1 MKTVKAYFM
10 TILAIVILFVMYL
23 VDKSTANDAIN
34 ITFSSIFSMLKVL
47 PPILIIMNSLDII
60 IPKEII
66 IKHMGEGAGFKGY
79 FWALILGTFAA
90 GPLYAAFPIAAML
103 AKKEA
108 RMAYLIFFLGMWTV
122 TKLPVFTFELNFFG
136 ITFTSLHVIT
146 GIIYFFILSLVLEKI
161 VLKKHKTEI
170 YNNLNLM

>member
-1 MKTVKAYFM
+1 MKTLKSYLM
-10 TILAIVILFVMYL
+10 TIIAISVLVVMFFF
-23 VDKSTANDAIN
+23 DKPTANDALN
-34 ITFSSIFSMLKVL
+34 ITFSSILSMLKVL

-66 IKHMGEGAGFKGY
+66 IKHMGEDSGIRGY

-108 RMAYLIFFLGMWTV
+108 KMAYLIFFLGMWTV

-136 ITFTSLHVIT
+136 ASFTLLHVLT
-146 GIIYFFILSLVLEKI
+146 GIIYFFILSLFLEKF
-161 VLKKHKTEI
+161 VLKKNKPQI
-170 YNNLNLM
+170 YKQLNLM